1 MYLSHSKIQVEE
13 YTYVNRYYP
22 NNGKNDIQKEYRLQK
37 SWRRYKRN
45 KELIT
50 CIMELN
56 ALSSW

>member
-1 MYLSHSKIQVEE
+1 MYLSDSEIQVKE

-37 SWRRYKRN
+37 CWRRYKRN

-50 CIMELN
+50 CIMELD